1 MQAGKRKLSPSMTVR
16 FSSTYIGR
24 LFAERDLSGLYHLI
38 SVTGQERSLPEQLWL
53 FCRLREWAGS
63 TRSGIWQYYE
73 GLSDEKFER
82 INRALRLSELAEIAE
97 KYRSGKATRD
107 DPELAARL
115 DKWIDAH
122 EQQIDDAAFEL
133 ASSQKEWLNAQ
144 A

>member
-1 MQAGKRKLSPSMTVR
+1 MTVR
-16 FSSTYIGR
+16 FASSYIGR

-82 INRALRLSELAEIAE
+82 MDRALRLFELAEIAE
-97 KYRSGKATRD
+97 KYRAGKSTWD
-107 DPELAARL
+107 GPEHAASL

-122 EQQIDDAAFEL
+122 EQQIDDAAFGL
-133 ASSQKEWLNAQ
+133 ALSQKEWLNVQ